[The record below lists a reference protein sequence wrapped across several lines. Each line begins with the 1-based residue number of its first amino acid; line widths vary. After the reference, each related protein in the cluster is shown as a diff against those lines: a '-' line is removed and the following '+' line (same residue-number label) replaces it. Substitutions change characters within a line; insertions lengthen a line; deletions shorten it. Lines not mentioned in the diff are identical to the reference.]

1 MHLHLQELQYCIPIL
16 IKISYCLDLETLTR
30 FASNLSYHTKLTTLS
45 LEFTI
50 EYLSQTTKNSL
61 DTLYAS
67 LPYIR

>member
-1 MHLHLQELQYCIPIL
+1 MHLHLQELQYCTSIL
-16 IKISYCLDLETLTR
+16 IKIRYCLDLETLIR
-30 FASNLSYHTKLTTLS
+30 FASNYHTKLTTLS
-45 LEFTI
+45 LEVTI